1 MISDQM
7 KSIMQAISRKCMA
20 TEMSRGR
27 GCVNS
32 AFFGGAG
39 ENGEKFLTFCE
50 EKFADLLPKNTS
62 TRRITTAIF
71 RISARL
77 NVPLYPEFAEEKT
90 VKDGNLT
97 SIKAGF

>member
-1 MISDQM
+1 
-7 KSIMQAISRKCMA
+7 MQAISRKCMA
-20 TEMSRGR
+20 TEMFRGR

-39 ENGEKFLTFCE
+39 ENGEKFFTFCK
-50 EKFADLLPKNTS
+50 EKIADLLSKNTA
-62 TRRITTAIF
+62 TQRITTAIF

-77 NVPLYPEFAEEKT
+77 NIPLYPEFAEEIE
-90 VKDGNLT
+90 DRNLT

>member
-1 MISDQM
+1 
-7 KSIMQAISRKCMA
+7 
-20 TEMSRGR
+20 MSRGR

-39 ENGEKFLTFCE
+39 ENGEKFRTFCE
-50 EKFADLLPKNTS
+50 EKIAAENTA

-77 NVPLYPEFAEEKT
+77 NIPLYPEFAEEIE
-90 VKDGNLT
+90 DRNLT

>member
-32 AFFGGAG
+32 TFFGGAG

-50 EKFADLLPKNTS
+50 EKIADLLPKNTA

-77 NVPLYPEFAEEKT
+77 NVPLYLEFAEEKT
-90 VKDGNLT
+90 VKDVNLT